1 MIQSPTPR
9 QQFEAQVA
17 TLIAKFNQHRAHYLS
32 TAYNET
38 DVRAE
43 FIDPLFEALGWDVSN
58 RAGHGPHEKEV
69 IRERSEIS
77 GRSDYQFQL
86 NGRVMFIVE
95 AKAPHVPLD
104 RTDVIMQAKK
114 YAWNSKET
122 SIAAITDFEEF
133 RLYDATVKPD
143 PKHPE
148 VGLIFAAKYTD
159 YLKPKTADELW
170 LLSKEA
176 VAAGS
181 IERLLKMSS
190 VKQRERLPV
199 DVAFL
204 DDLTA
209 WREKLAKAVYK
220 LEPEIDPA
228 DLNSVVQVFLDRL
241 IFIRFAE
248 DHGIL
253 QKRGLEDV
261 ARLWERSGK
270 QRSIVND
277 LNALFHEVNDLLN
290 GEIFKP
296 HQCEKIEWDAEAAL
310 VAKIIQALYDG
321 PYRFDVIGVEL
332 LGSIYERYL
341 GKTIRVTATRAM
353 VEDKP
358 EVRKAGGV
366 YYTPKYIVEY
376 IVAQTVGKLIEGKTP
391 AQIAKLK
398 ILDPA
403 CGSGSFLLGAYQT
416 LIEYHERYYSGKAGK
431 KAPTPALP
439 RRGQGREQNPPPV
452 DALYRRGELE
462 GGQLPLIDAGEGGEY
477 RLPLTEKA
485 AILKNNLFGVDIDPQ
500 AVEITMM
507 SLYIKLLEGERGAIM
522 DRHVLPPLQANIKC
536 GNSLIGYDIRE
547 LGQTHMSARK
557 RGKGST
563 RGSTPTT
570 ALSDDDLD
578 RIRPFDWHSK
588 SEGFGDIMQA
598 GGFDAVIGNPPYIR
612 IQTLQ
617 EWAPIEVEAYKQLYR
632 SAGSGN
638 YDIYVV
644 FVEKGLSLLNKN
656 GRLGFI
662 LPHKFFN
669 AKYGEP
675 LRGLIAEGKHLAHVV
690 HFGDR
695 QIFDGATTYTCLMF
709 LDKSGT
715 KELQFTKVDDLEA
728 WRGGGASI
736 EGKVSAKNVTSTE
749 WNFAVGAGMALFEKL
764 SHFSLK
770 LGDVADLF
778 VGLQTDADDVYIVE
792 EIRRSRGRVL
802 CASKSTGEQHWL
814 EDDHLKPFLKGSL
827 NIRRYELSNVIK
839 RLIFPYEM
847 RDGKS
852 VLIEASEY
860 RRRYPLTWAYLESNK
875 ERLVARNKG
884 NMGREWYGYVYK
896 KNHTRFNYPKLLVPS
911 IATGSCFAA
920 DLEGDFY
927 FVGSGGG
934 GGGGYGIVAKP
945 ELGLLPL
952 YLLGLLNSH
961 VLDFYLKQISTPFRG
976 GFLALNR
983 QYIEQLPIRTIDFS
997 DPADKAKHDRMV
1009 ALVQRMLDL
1018 HLRQQQA
1025 ASSDATRDRLQREIN
1040 VTDEQIDA
1048 LVYEL
1053 YGLTAEEIAIVE
1065 GR

>member
-1 MIQSPTPR
+1 MPESSPR
-9 QQFEAQVA
+9 QTFEAQLA
-17 TLIAKFNQHRAHYLS
+17 TLVEKLNRQRAHYLS

-58 RAGHGPHEKEV
+58 RAGHGPHDKEV
-69 IRERSEIS
+69 IREKSEVS

-95 AKAPHVPLD
+95 AKAPHVPLE
-104 RTDVIMQAKK
+104 RTDVVLQAKK

-148 VGLIFAAKYTD
+148 VGLIFAAKYTE
-159 YLKPKTADELW
+159 YLKPKTADDLW

-181 IERLLKMSS
+181 IEQLLKMSS

-204 DDLTA
+204 DDLTT
-209 WREKLAKAVYK
+209 WREKLEKAVYK
-220 LEPEIDPA
+220 IEPEIDPA

-253 QKRGLEDV
+253 AKRGLEDV

-296 HQCEKIEWDAEAAL
+296 HQCEKIDWDEEAAL
-310 VAKIIQALYDG
+310 VAKIIPALYDG

-366 YYTPKYIVEY
+366 YYTPRYIVEY
-376 IVAQTVGKLIEGKTP
+376 IVEQTVGKLIEGKTP

-416 LIEYHERYYSGKAGK
+416 LIEYHERYYSGKAAK
-431 KAPTPALP
+431 RTLSPTLS
-439 RRGQGREQNPPPV
+439 
-452 DALYRRGELE
+452 LE
-462 GGQLPLIDAGEGGEY
+462 GRGSRAAAGEGETQLPLLDAGEGGEY
-477 RLPLTEKA
+477 RLPLAEKA

-522 DRHVLPPLQANIKC
+522 DRRVLPPLRDNIKC

-547 LGQTHMSARK
+547 QPDITN
-557 RGKGST
+557 
-563 RGSTPTT
+563 
-570 ALSDDDLD
+570 DYLD
-578 RIRPFDWHSK
+578 RIRPFDWHSQR
-588 SEGFGDIMQA
+588 EGFGEIMQA

-612 IQTLQ
+612 IQTMK
-617 EWAPIEVEAYKQLYR
+617 EWAPVEVEAYKQLYR
-632 SAGSGN
+632 AAGSGN

-644 FVEKGLSLLNKN
+644 FVEKGLSLLNKH
-656 GRLGFI
+656 GRLGLI

-690 HFGDR
+690 HFGDQ
-695 QIFDGATTYTCLMF
+695 QIFEGATTYTCLIF
-709 LDKSGT
+709 LEKSGV
-715 KELQFTKVDDLEA
+715 KELQFIKVADLEA
-728 WRGGGASI
+728 WRNSAVST
-736 EGKVSAKNVTSTE
+736 EGIVSAKNVTSSCRET
-749 WNFAVGAGMALFEKL
+749 
-764 SHFSLK
+764 
-770 LGDVADLF
+770 
-778 VGLQTDADDVYIVE
+778 
-792 EIRRSRGRVL
+792 
-802 CASKSTGEQHWL
+802 
-814 EDDHLKPFLKGSL
+814 
-827 NIRRYELSNVIK
+827 
-839 RLIFPYEM
+839 
-847 RDGKS
+847 
-852 VLIEASEY
+852 
-860 RRRYPLTWAYLESNK
+860 
-875 ERLVARNKG
+875 LV
-884 NMGREWYGYVYK
+884 
-896 KNHTRFNYPKLLVPS
+896 
-911 IATGSCFAA
+911 
-920 DLEGDFY
+920 
-927 FVGSGGG
+927 
-934 GGGGYGIVAKP
+934 
-945 ELGLLPL
+945 
-952 YLLGLLNSH
+952 
-961 VLDFYLKQISTPFRG
+961 
-976 GFLALNR
+976 
-983 QYIEQLPIRTIDFS
+983 
-997 DPADKAKHDRMV
+997 
-1009 ALVQRMLDL
+1009 
-1018 HLRQQQA
+1018 
-1025 ASSDATRDRLQREIN
+1025 
-1040 VTDEQIDA
+1040 
-1048 LVYEL
+1048 
-1053 YGLTAEEIAIVE
+1053 
-1065 GR
+1065 

>member
-1 MIQSPTPR
+1 MGYNVPSTLSPR
-9 QQFEAQVA
+9 QQFEQQV
-17 TLIAKFNQHRAHYLS
+17 TRLVEKFNRQRAHYLS

-58 RAGHGPHEKEV
+58 RAGYGPHDKEV
-69 IRERSEIS
+69 IREKSEVS

-95 AKAPHVPLD
+95 AKAPHVPLE

-122 SIAAITDFEEF
+122 SVAAITDFEEF

-148 VGLIFAAKYTD
+148 VGLIFATKYTE
-159 YLKPKTADELW
+159 YLKPKTADDLW

-209 WREKLAKAVYK
+209 WREKLAKAVFK
-220 LEPEIDPA
+220 IEPEIDPA

-253 QKRGLEDV
+253 AKRGLEDV

-270 QRSIVND
+270 HRSIVND

-296 HQCEKIEWDAEAAL
+296 HQCEKIDWDQEAAL

-376 IVAQTVGKLIEGKTP
+376 IVEQTVGKLIEGKSP

-403 CGSGSFLLGAYQT
+403 CGSGSFLLGAYQK
-416 LIEYHERYYSGKAGK
+416 LIEYHERWYAGK
-431 KAPTPALP
+431 RKGSAVIARSRAAATKQSPPGSNEIASPSSTARNPTGTL
-439 RRGQGREQNPPPV
+439 RS
-452 DALYRRGELE
+452 DAE
-462 GGQLPLIDAGEGGEY
+462 QLPLLDAGEGGEY
-477 RLPLTEKA
+477 RLPLAEKA

-507 SLYIKLLEGERGAIM
+507 SLYIELLEGERGAIM
-522 DRHVLPPLQANIKC
+522 DRRVLPPLQANIKC

-547 LGQTHMSARK
+547 LGQTSKMPHAFGGTVSAPEPTRK
-557 RGKGST
+557 KGST

-570 ALSDDDLD
+570 PITDEDLD
-578 RIRPFDWHSK
+578 RIKPFDWHSQR
-588 SEGFGDIMQA
+588 EGFGDILAA
-598 GGFDAVIGNPPYIR
+598 GGFDAVIGNPPY
-612 IQTLQ
+612 
-617 EWAPIEVEAYKQLYR
+617 V
-632 SAGSGN
+632 
-638 YDIYVV
+638 
-644 FVEKGLSLLNKN
+644 
-656 GRLGFI
+656 
-662 LPHKFFN
+662 N
-669 AKYGEP
+669 A
-675 LRGLIAEGKHLAHVV
+675 
-690 HFGDR
+690 
-695 QIFDGATTYTCLMF
+695 
-709 LDKSGT
+709 
-715 KELQFTKVDDLEA
+715 
-728 WRGGGASI
+728 W
-736 EGKVSAKNVTSTE
+736 
-749 WNFAVGAGMALFEKL
+749 
-764 SHFSLK
+764 
-770 LGDVADLF
+770 
-778 VGLQTDADDVYIVE
+778 
-792 EIRRSRGRVL
+792 
-802 CASKSTGEQHWL
+802 
-814 EDDHLKPFLKGSL
+814 
-827 NIRRYELSNVIK
+827 
-839 RLIFPYEM
+839 
-847 RDGKS
+847 
-852 VLIEASEY
+852 
-860 RRRYPLTWAYLESNK
+860 
-875 ERLVARNKG
+875 
-884 NMGREWYGYVYK
+884 
-896 KNHTRFNYPKLLVPS
+896 
-911 IATGSCFAA
+911 
-920 DLEGDFY
+920 
-927 FVGSGGG
+927 
-934 GGGGYGIVAKP
+934 
-945 ELGLLPL
+945 
-952 YLLGLLNSH
+952 
-961 VLDFYLKQISTPFRG
+961 
-976 GFLALNR
+976 
-983 QYIEQLPIRTIDFS
+983 
-997 DPADKAKHDRMV
+997 
-1009 ALVQRMLDL
+1009 
-1018 HLRQQQA
+1018 
-1025 ASSDATRDRLQREIN
+1025 
-1040 VTDEQIDA
+1040 
-1048 LVYEL
+1048 EL
-1053 YGLTAEEIAIVE
+1053 YETLPQVREYITGLWQKVILRESALTRQETC
-1065 GR
+1065 

>member
-1 MIQSPTPR
+1 MTQPTTPR
-9 QQFEAQVA
+9 QHFEAQLA
-17 TLIAKFNQHRAHYLS
+17 ILIAKFNQHRSHYLS

-69 IRERSEIS
+69 IREKSEVS

-148 VGLIFAAKYTD
+148 VGLIFATKYTE
-159 YLKPKTADELW
+159 YLKPKTLDDLW

-209 WREKLAKAVYK
+209 WREKLAKAVFK
-220 LEPEIDPA
+220 IEPEIDPA

-253 QKRGLEDV
+253 AKRGLEDV

-296 HQCEKIEWDAEAAL
+296 HKCEKIDWDAEAAL

-391 AQIAKLK
+391 TQIARLK

-403 CGSGSFLLGAYQT
+403 CGSGSFLLGAYQA
-416 LIEYHERYYSGKAGK
+416 LIEYHERYYSGKAAK
-431 KAPTPALP
+431 RTLSPTLS
-439 RRGQGREQNPPPV
+439 
-452 DALYRRGELE
+452 LE
-462 GGQLPLIDAGEGGEY
+462 GRGSRAAAGEGETQLSLIDAGEGGEY

-507 SLYIKLLEGERGAIM
+507 SLYIKMLEGERGAIM
-522 DRHVLPPLQANIKC
+522 DRRVLPPLRDNIKC
-536 GNSLIGYDIRE
+536 GNSLIGYDIRDV
-547 LGQTHMSARK
+547 GAKHDSPIT
-557 RGKGST
+557 
-563 RGSTPTT
+563 
-570 ALSDDDLD
+570 DDDLD

-588 SEGFGDIMQA
+588 GEGFGDIMQA
-598 GGFDAVIGNPPYIR
+598 GGFDAVIGNPPYGATLTDMEISYILAKFS
-612 IQTLQ
+612 IQDYQLDTYMLFIEKSITLLRRYGLLGVIVPNTWLLNLQ
-617 EWAPIEVEAYKQLYR
+617 SKRFRKHVFDMTQLENLVHYRRPVFPGVTVDTEVFVLRKAVPAVEHQIAITIIDKDNAETHYSISQKRWQLREGEPVNILERPELIAIADKMKTMPILDEICIITQGSKPFQVGKGKPPQTRKIVDEKPYVSERKHDRTFRPLLRGSLIQKYMVIWNEDYWISFGDWLAEPRY
-632 SAGSGN
+632 SAN
-638 YDIYVV
+638 YDAP
-644 FVEKGLSLLNKN
+644 EKIVIRQTGDSLVATLDRKQFIARDNLYTIIGRDSKLSLS
-656 GRLGFI
+656 FI
-662 LPHKFFN
+662 
-669 AKYGEP
+669 
-675 LRGLIAEGKHLAHVV
+675 
-690 HFGDR
+690 
-695 QIFDGATTYTCLMF
+695 
-709 LDKSGT
+709 
-715 KELQFTKVDDLEA
+715 
-728 WRGGGASI
+728 
-736 EGKVSAKNVTSTE
+736 
-749 WNFAVGAGMALFEKL
+749 
-764 SHFSLK
+764 
-770 LGDVADLF
+770 
-778 VGLQTDADDVYIVE
+778 
-792 EIRRSRGRVL
+792 
-802 CASKSTGEQHWL
+802 
-814 EDDHLKPFLKGSL
+814 
-827 NIRRYELSNVIK
+827 
-839 RLIFPYEM
+839 
-847 RDGKS
+847 
-852 VLIEASEY
+852 
-860 RRRYPLTWAYLESNK
+860 
-875 ERLVARNKG
+875 
-884 NMGREWYGYVYK
+884 
-896 KNHTRFNYPKLLVPS
+896 
-911 IATGSCFAA
+911 
-920 DLEGDFY
+920 
-927 FVGSGGG
+927 
-934 GGGGYGIVAKP
+934 
-945 ELGLLPL
+945 
-952 YLLGLLNSH
+952 LGLLNSRP
-961 VLDFYLKQISTPFRG
+961 LNWFYQNIINPEKGEALAQVKRG
-976 GFLALNR
+976 HLA
-983 QYIEQLPIRTIDFS
+983 QLPIRTINFD

-1009 ALVQRMLDL
+1009 NLVQRMLDL
-1018 HLRQQQA
+1018 HKQQQA
-1025 ASSDATRDRLQREIN
+1025 ASSDATRERLQREIN

-1053 YGLTAEEIAIVE
+1053 YGLTAEEIAIVK
-1065 GR
+1065 GK

>member
-1 MIQSPTPR
+1 MTQATTPR

-17 TLIAKFNQHRAHYLS
+17 TLIAKFNQHRTHYLS

-58 RAGHGPHEKEV
+58 RAGHGPHDKEV
-69 IRERSEIS
+69 IRERSEVS

-143 PKHPE
+143 AKHPE
-148 VGLIFAAKYTD
+148 VGLIFAAKYTE
-159 YLKPKTADELW
+159 YLKPKTANDLW

-181 IERLLKMSS
+181 IEQLLKMSS

-209 WREKLAKAVYK
+209 WREKLAKAVFK
-220 LEPEIDPA
+220 IEPEIDPA

-253 QKRGLEDV
+253 AKRGLEDV

-296 HQCEKIEWDAEAAL
+296 HQCEKIDWDAEAAL

-376 IVAQTVGKLIEGKTP
+376 IVAQTVGKLIEGKSP

-416 LIEYHERYYSGKAGK
+416 LIEYHERWYAGK
-431 KAPTPALP
+431 RPPSNSPRSQKTRTGGEQTAPS
-439 RRGQGREQNPPPV
+439 PV
-452 DALYRRGELE
+452 DAVPTGEGW
-462 GGQLPLIDAGEGGEY
+462 GGGSQLRLLDAGEGGEY

-522 DRHVLPPLQANIKC
+522 DRHVLPPLRDNIKC
-536 GNSLIGYDIRE
+536 GNSLIGYDIRDVGAKQASPITDE
-547 LGQTHMSARK
+547 
-557 RGKGST
+557 
-563 RGSTPTT
+563 
-570 ALSDDDLD
+570 DLD
-578 RIRPFDWHSK
+578 RIRPFDWHSQ

-598 GGFDAVIGNPPYIR
+598 GGFDAVIGNPPYVRPHNIS
-612 IQTLQ
+612 
-617 EWAPIEVEAYKQLYR
+617 PIEKEYFWKHYDTFVKKSDLYCCFFEQ
-632 SAGSGN
+632 GMHLLKSGARFGIIVSN
-638 YDIYVV
+638 GWLRLDSFQNLRQKLLSETRLQTIIEFSDDVFEQASVKTTIVV
-644 FVEKGLSLLNKN
+644 FDKDKVSRNLIQVATIDAASHLQGLQFKTIGQLTFQNTYK
-656 GRLGFI
+656 
-662 LPHKFFN
+662 
-669 AKYGEP
+669 
-675 LRGLIAEGKHLAHVV
+675 
-690 HFGDR
+690 
-695 QIFDGATTYTCLMF
+695 QIFDLSIDEKAESIKSKMVRKSSPLGQEYQLAFGLKTGDDSVFLTNRKKDKDHKPLLRGADIHRYSCEFKGEYVWYVPEKMTTHRRTARP
-709 LDKSGT
+709 GT
-715 KELQFTKVDDLEA
+715 AERFEQPKMLIRDT
-728 WRGGGASI
+728 GGAL
-736 EGKVSAKNVTSTE
+736 EGTYDDAAFYVKDVLVVSQES
-749 WNFAVGAGMALFEKL
+749 
-764 SHFSLK
+764 S
-770 LGDVADLF
+770 
-778 VGLQTDADDVYIVE
+778 DAD
-792 EIRRSRGRVL
+792 RLKFL
-802 CASKSTGEQHWL
+802 C
-814 EDDHLKPFLKGSL
+814 
-827 NIRRYELSNVIK
+827 
-839 RLIFPYEM
+839 
-847 RDGKS
+847 
-852 VLIEASEY
+852 
-860 RRRYPLTWAYLESNK
+860 
-875 ERLVARNKG
+875 
-884 NMGREWYGYVYK
+884 
-896 KNHTRFNYPKLLVPS
+896 
-911 IATGSCFAA
+911 
-920 DLEGDFY
+920 
-927 FVGSGGG
+927 
-934 GGGGYGIVAKP
+934 GI
-945 ELGLLPL
+945 
-952 YLLGLLNSH
+952 LNSQLMKFYYESSFPTLH
-961 VLDFYLKQISTPFRG
+961 VQRDE
-976 GFLALNR
+976 LAS
-983 QYIEQLPIRTIDFS
+983 LPIRAIDLD

-1009 ALVQRMLDL
+1009 NLVQRMLDL
-1018 HLRQQQA
+1018 HKQQQA

-1053 YGLTAEEIAIVE
+1053 YGLTEEEIRIVE
-1065 GR
+1065 GEAK